1 MNIINMLKNVAFM
14 VDPGPDENSALWKM
28 LDAYQTAVENGEDTT
43 DVCTLENVL
52 KASDV
57 LSFLQHNHQPLI
69 NFLTEKNNLRKLL
82 EYITSCPESETLCSQ
97 RSCKILCHNFA
108 SVREAVFVDATEN
121 LDILFGFDDE
131 DQLISEKLKALDA
144 MHSGLLTQVVQ
155 KFLTTHAWYLVDY
168 FSTKDG
174 FKQHPEQLLSSPGL
188 LQTLV
193 DTHHCYSGSAL
204 AQWMEGLNF
213 VKMLVD
219 TFKGDRGVPAIS
231 CASDTLQDMIESTSP
246 LLPQLLSRTVIE
258 SLLEDAFN
266 SENPCSQEARMQVI
280 TLCGVLVRNES
291 EPCHEIPNSIEP
303 IFNHLETLN
312 AILSP
317 SEDAQPMTNTTGSL
331 VPFGMHRMKVVELY
345 SALLSLKCPAINE
358 KLVEKEVFKELLKS
372 FFLYKWNNILQTCI
386 MSMFQLVFS
395 SEKEFCKQVLEQTD
409 MVVKV
414 SKLHLEDLK
423 KERRTG
429 DVSPYRGFFRSLEA
443 SFETLSSY
451 PQLSSIFDCPEW
463 DKLLDYI
470 SLDGEEPEEME
481 DVDAPAETE
490 TTDNTK
496 EEETAVE
503 ETAPAVTNTVVEK
516 NTESLPDSSETSS
529 EAEEIQ
535 KEETMEE
542 KDNEESKE
550 QPESCEEEKETVTPT
565 EESNEIQEE
574 ST

>member
-1 MNIINMLKNVAFM
+1 MFVFFFF
-14 VDPGPDENSALWKM
+14 
-28 LDAYQTAVENGEDTT
+28 
-43 DVCTLENVL
+43 
-52 KASDV
+52 
-57 LSFLQHNHQPLI
+57 SFC
-69 NFLTEKNNLRKLL
+69 R
-82 EYITSCPESETLCSQ
+82 CSQ

-291 EPCHEIPNSIEP
+291 ERMYLLYYSLLKYHNLISFYFSFKYVACHEIPNSIEP

-317 SEDAQPMTNTTGSL
+317 SEDAQ
-331 VPFGMHRMKVVELY
+331 
-345 SALLSLKCPAINE
+345 
-358 KLVEKEVFKELLKS
+358 
-372 FFLYKWNNILQTCI
+372 
-386 MSMFQLVFS
+386 
-395 SEKEFCKQVLEQTD
+395 VLI
-409 MVVKV
+409 V
-414 SKLHLEDLK
+414 
-423 KERRTG
+423 
-429 DVSPYRGFFRSLEA
+429 
-443 SFETLSSY
+443 
-451 PQLSSIFDCPEW
+451 SIFIDLFEYYI
-463 DKLLDYI
+463 YI
-470 SLDGEEPEEME
+470 S
-481 DVDAPAETE
+481 
-490 TTDNTK
+490 
-496 EEETAVE
+496 
-503 ETAPAVTNTVVEK
+503 
-516 NTESLPDSSETSS
+516 
-529 EAEEIQ
+529 IFFF
-535 KEETMEE
+535 
-542 KDNEESKE
+542 
-550 QPESCEEEKETVTPT
+550 
-565 EESNEIQEE
+565 
-574 ST
+574 